1 MHQARATLSAQ
12 SSVRKMTLTGVCVAL
27 LAASAYI
34 SFPLPFTPA
43 MVTALTIMVYFVA
56 FVMTPKEA
64 GLTLLI
70 YLLLGIVGVPVFVG
84 GTSGIAKIIGPTG
97 GFNIGFLVAA
107 MVMSAVRGKSH
118 DFKKLIMTGI
128 FVGMPI
134 IYIGGCISMYA
145 VNRVS
150 VWATLLTAVIPFLFG
165 DVVKVVIAAMMAV
178 RVSKFRVGA

>member
-1 MHQARATLSAQ
+1 
-12 SSVRKMTLTGVCVAL
+12 
-27 LAASAYI
+27 
-34 SFPLPFTPA
+34 
-43 MVTALTIMVYFVA
+43 MVTALTIMVNFVA

-145 VNRVS
+145 VNRIS
-150 VWATLLTAVIPFLFG
+150 VWATL
-165 DVVKVVIAAMMAV
+165 
-178 RVSKFRVGA
+178 

>member
-1 MHQARATLSAQ
+1 MTENSMHQARGTLSAQ

-27 LAASAYI
+27 LA
-34 SFPLPFTPA
+34 
-43 MVTALTIMVYFVA
+43 A

-134 IYIGGCISMYA
+134 YIGGCISMYA
-145 VNRVS
+145 VNRIS

-165 DVVKVVIAAMMAV
+165 DVVKVVIAAMIAV

>member
-1 MHQARATLSAQ
+1 MHQARGTLSAQ

-43 MVTALTIMVYFVA
+43 
-56 FVMTPKEA
+56 KEA

-145 VNRVS
+145 VNRIS

-165 DVVKVVIAAMMAV
+165 DVVKVVIAAMIAV

>member
-1 MHQARATLSAQ
+1 
-12 SSVRKMTLTGVCVAL
+12 MTLTGVCVAL

-43 MVTALTIMVYFVA
+43 MVTALTIMVNFVA

-97 GFNIGFLVAA
+97 GFNIGFLV
-107 MVMSAVRGKSH
+107 
-118 DFKKLIMTGI
+118 
-128 FVGMPI
+128 VG
-134 IYIGGCISMYA
+134 Y
-145 VNRVS
+145 
-150 VWATLLTAVIPFLFG
+150 G
-165 DVVKVVIAAMMAV
+165 DECCT
-178 RVSKFRVGA
+178 RQEP

>member
-1 MHQARATLSAQ
+1 
-12 SSVRKMTLTGVCVAL
+12 
-27 LAASAYI
+27 
-34 SFPLPFTPA
+34 
-43 MVTALTIMVYFVA
+43 MVTALTIMVNFVA

-84 GTSGIAKIIGPTG
+84 G
-97 GFNIGFLVAA
+97 
-107 MVMSAVRGKSH
+107 
-118 DFKKLIMTGI
+118 
-128 FVGMPI
+128 
-134 IYIGGCISMYA
+134 CISMYA
-145 VNRVS
+145 VNRIS